1 MIAICKCMNTPAGY
15 SKPLINDSSKEPC
28 VTEERRAAPRYK
40 IELKSSVLITIIS
53 NSATDKESYF
63 VLQAQL
69 LDVSISGLALIISSA
84 DMIELRELGND
95 SMMRLLLPLPKKA
108 IELEAI
114 PVRYQQLD
122 KNKDDKILL
131 GAQITDMNS
140 FDRILFMEFIR
151 EGEEAYRRKVNVLEH
166 KQ

>member
-1 MIAICKCMNTPAGY
+1 MNTPVGY

-28 VTEERRAAPRYK
+28 VKEERRAAPRYK

-69 LDVSISGLALIISSA
+69 LDVSISGLGLIISVA
-84 DMIELRELGND
+84 NMRELKKLGND

-140 FDRILFMEFIR
+140 SDRILFMEFIR

>member
-1 MIAICKCMNTPAGY
+1 MNTPVGY
-15 SKPLINDSSKEPC
+15 SKSLINDSSKEPGSK
-28 VTEERRAAPRYK
+28 ERRAAPRYK

-53 NSATDKESYF
+53 NSATDKESYL

-69 LDVSISGLALIISSA
+69 LDVSTSGLALIISSA

-95 SMMRLLLPLPKKA
+95 SMIRLLLPLPKKA

-131 GAQITDMNS
+131 GAQITNMNS